1 MSQLSAEGLLQ
12 PSAATGVCP
21 ASEQRP
27 APRPLPQLQAQL
39 EAALQQRGLSAE
51 GGKLAL
57 ADRLHE
63 AVAKEQAAAAEA
75 KPAAAPTQPA
85 AASSGESQAAPP
97 AAKAAAPAAAAA
109 AAALAPKDTAAAAA
123 PSAEAG
129 QEAAAPEAAG
139 KEAAVEFSMDD
150 LALKTK
156 VGAATHGRTGAA
168 PMDGGC
174 CPDGWCVLGLRA
186 GGCWR

>member
-1 MSQLSAEGLLQ
+1 MGQLSAKRLLQ

-21 ASEQRP
+21 ASEQHP
-27 APRPLPQLQAQL
+27 APRPLPQLQSQL

-63 AVAKEQAAAAEA
+63 AVSKEQAAAAEA
-75 KPAAAPTQPA
+75 KPAAAPKQPA
-85 AASSGESQAAPP
+85 AAASGAGKAAQP
-97 AAKAAAPAAAAA
+97 AAMAAAPASAAAAA
-109 AAALAPKDTAAAAA
+109 APAPKDTVAAAA
-123 PSAEAG
+123 PSTEAG
-129 QEAAAPEAAG
+129 KEAAAPKEAG

-156 VGAATHGRTGAA
+156 VGAATMGER
-168 PMDGGC
+168 
-174 CPDGWCVLGLRA
+174 VLP
-186 GGCWR
+186 